1 MARKLV
7 VLLTVPLLALAAC
20 SSTSSEE
27 SSTQE
32 SAVAE
37 SAPASAAPSAD
48 AAASASAAPEGT
60 LTIGVAFPGDAP
72 YLDGYKKG
80 LEETAA
86 ARGVELSILNA
97 QWDAATQDQQIQQLS
112 SSGVDGM
119 IIWPVDSAAVC
130 TAVDAVAGLGIPM
143 VSSNSNVG
151 DACADKVVAY
161 TGPDNAAQGC
171 ESAKLMGA
179 LAPDARVVIIEG
191 VQGTDP
197 AINRTAGFEECLP
210 DGITILDK
218 QPADWDKAKAT
229 KVTAD
234 LLTRFGD
241 EVTAVYAQDDTMA
254 VGAAAAVQDAGLE
267 GITILG
273 IGGSGAGLDAV
284 KDGVLSGT
292 IIQSPVSD
300 GTFAVN
306 AIVDSLEGAQVEA
319 RQILPMPTV
328 SQENVDTFTAEW

>member
-1 MARKLV
+1 M
-7 VLLTVPLLALAAC
+7 LLTVPLLALAAC
-20 SSTSSEE
+20 STSSEE

-37 SAPASAAPSAD
+37 SAPESAESESAD
-48 AAASASAAPEGT
+48 PAET
-60 LTIGVAFPGDAP
+60 ITIGVAFPGDAP

-130 TAVDAVAGLGIPM
+130 TAVDAVAALGIPM

-171 ESAKLMGA
+171 ESAKLLGA
-179 LAPDARVVIIEG
+179 LVPEARVVIIEG

-254 VGAAAAVQDAGLE
+254 VGAAAAVKDSGLK

-284 KDGVLSGT
+284 KNGVLSGT

>member
-1 MARKLV
+1 MARRLA
-7 VLLTVPLLALAAC
+7 VLLAVPVLALAAC
-20 SSTSSEE
+20 SSSSSSET
-27 SSTQE
+27 S
-32 SAVAE
+32 
-37 SAPASAAPSAD
+37 SAPASD
-48 AAASASAAPEGT
+48 AAAASSAPASESASPADETQSAES

-80 LEETAA
+80 LEEAAA

-97 QWDAATQDQQIQQLS
+97 QWDAATQDQQIQQLA
-112 SSGVDGM
+112 SSGIDGL

-130 TAVDAVAGLGIPM
+130 TAVDAVAAMGIPM

-151 DACADKVVAY
+151 EACADKVVAY
-161 TGPDNAAQGC
+161 TGPDNKAQGC
-171 ESAKLMGA
+171 ESAKLLGA
-179 LAPDARVVIIEG
+179 LVPDARVLIIEG

-197 AINRTAGFEECLP
+197 AINRTAGFEECMGP
-210 DGITILDK
+210 GVTILDK

-241 EVTAVYAQDDTMA
+241 EVNVIYAQDDTMA
-254 VGAAAAVQDAGLE
+254 VGAAAAVTDAGLE
-267 GITILG
+267 GVTVLG

-284 KDGVLSGT
+284 KEGVLAGT

-306 AIVDSLEGAQVEA
+306 AIVDSLEGAQVES
-319 RQILPMPTV
+319 RQILPMPQVT
-328 SQENVDTFTAEW
+328 QDNVGEFTAEW